1 MNEEGKQSHQMPH
14 QVDEGKYRKLFGL
27 EIYLTPVFI
36 ISSIT
41 IVAFIV
47 GTLFYINLQE
57 GKLQDKL
64 QEIHQNILQEGE
76 LQESELQVK
85 LQEELRDDDLLKIL
99 KIRPKDDFEGI
110 LKEDELQD
118 IREEILQD
126 GKFTLMDEKI
136 KSKVP
141 VLFNGLRKWLTNN
154 LDWLFMITTNL
165 VFLFCLV
172 VALSPLG
179 KIRLGGADAKP
190 EYSYLT
196 WLAMLFAAGVG
207 IGLLFFGVS
216 EPVTYFQGGYYS
228 PLGADTIYDANAIY
242 NVEDVPNI
250 GDPNYD
256 AEADYSVKDVPN
268 IIDTKVQAAASLG
281 IATTVFHWGLQGWA
295 IYGVVGLALAFFAY
309 NRGLPLLI
317 RSAFYPIFGDRIWGW
332 TGHII
337 DTFAIF
343 AGIFGLATSL
353 GLGVQQV
360 TTGLDHLF
368 GIPANNLTMILLI
381 VGITCIALISVMTG
395 INVGIKRLSQFN
407 IILAFLLLL
416 AIFVLGPTRYIFQ
429 SMFAGV
435 GSYVMNIVPLSNWV
449 GREDTGF
456 FHDWTTFYWAWWI
469 AWAPFIGTFIARISK
484 GRTVR
489 EFVIF
494 VLLLPTLLCLLWF
507 SAFGGTAIHQ
517 FLTSNFTGVTEQV
530 EKYNYP
536 IALFE
541 MLGELPWALF
551 LSCAAMLLTIIFFV
565 TSSDSGSLIIDIIA
579 AGGKVDAP
587 VPQRVFWC
595 TVEGLVAIAL
605 LLGGGLKALQAAS
618 LATGFPFAIVLLG
631 MGGCVLYGMIKERRE
646 THES

>member
-1 MNEEGKQSHQMPH
+1 MHEEGKQPQYMQEREH
-14 QVDEGKYRKLFGL
+14 KKLFGL
-27 EIYLTPVFI
+27 EIYLTPVFV
-36 ISSIT
+36 ISSIA
-41 IVAFIV
+41 IVAFII
-47 GTLFYINLQE
+47 GSLIFQE
-57 GKLQDKL
+57 GATKLF
-64 QEIHQNILQEGE
+64 G
-76 LQESELQVK
+76 
-85 LQEELRDDDLLKIL
+85 
-99 KIRPKDDFEGI
+99 
-110 LKEDELQD
+110 
-118 IREEILQD
+118 
-126 GKFTLMDEKI
+126 
-136 KSKVP
+136 
-141 VLFNGLRKWLTNN
+141 GLRVWLTTN
-154 LDWLFMITTNL
+154 LDWLFMGATNL

-172 VALSPLG
+172 VAFSPLG
-179 KIRLGGADAKP
+179 KVRLGGTDAKP

-216 EPVTYFQGGYYS
+216 EPVTYFQGGSYS
-228 PLGADTIYDANAIY
+228 PLGIETVYDPETAYTAG
-242 NVEDVPNI
+242 NVPDI
-250 GDPNYD
+250 SD
-256 AEADYSVKDVPN
+256 A
-268 IIDTKVQAAASLG
+268 KVQTAASLG
-281 IATTVFHWGLQGWA
+281 IATTVFHWGLHGWA

-332 TGHII
+332 PGHII

-360 TTGLDHLF
+360 TSGLNHLF
-368 GIPANNLTMILLI
+368 GIPANNLTMVLLI
-381 VGITCIALISVMTG
+381 VGITAIALISVMTG

-407 IILAFLLLL
+407 IILAFVLLL
-416 AIFVLGPTRYIFQ
+416 AVILLGPTLYIFR
-429 SMFAGV
+429 SIFTGL
-435 GSYVMNIVPLSNWV
+435 GTYVMKIVPLSNWI
-449 GREDTGF
+449 GREDIAF

-494 VLLLPTLLCLLWF
+494 VLLLPTLLCLIWF

-517 FLTSNFTGVTEQV
+517 FLTGGYTGVTEKV
-530 EKYNYP
+530 ETYSYEL
-536 IALFE
+536 ALFE
-541 MLGELPWALF
+541 MFDGLPWTML
-551 LSCAAMLLTIIFFV
+551 LSCIAMTLTIVFFV

-595 TVEGLVAIAL
+595 TAEGLVAIAL
-605 LLGGGLKALQAAS
+605 LLGGGLKSLQAAS

-631 MGGCVLYGMIKERRE
+631 MGACVWIGLRKELRE
-646 THES
+646 SD

>member
-1 MNEEGKQSHQMPH
+1 MREEGQQPQYMQEREYK
-14 QVDEGKYRKLFGL
+14 KLFGL
-27 EIYLTPVFI
+27 EIYLTPVFVISGIAI
-36 ISSIT
+36 I
-41 IVAFIV
+41 VFII
-47 GTLFYINLQE
+47 GSLIFQE
-57 GKLQDKL
+57 GATKLFGD
-64 QEIHQNILQEGE
+64 
-76 LQESELQVK
+76 
-85 LQEELRDDDLLKIL
+85 LR
-99 KIRPKDDFEGI
+99 
-110 LKEDELQD
+110 
-118 IREEILQD
+118 
-126 GKFTLMDEKI
+126 
-136 KSKVP
+136 V
-141 VLFNGLRKWLTNN
+141 WLTTN
-154 LDWLFMITTNL
+154 LDWLFMITANL
-165 VFLFCLV
+165 VFIFCLV
-172 VALSPLG
+172 VAFSPLG
-179 KIRLGGADAKP
+179 KVRLGGADAKP

-216 EPVTYFQGGYYS
+216 EPVTYFQGDQGEYEYS
-228 PLGADTIYDANAIY
+228 PLGIET
-242 NVEDVPNI
+242 V
-250 GDPNYD
+250 YD
-256 AEADYSVKDVPN
+256 AETVYNAENVP
-268 IIDTKVQAAASLG
+268 DAGDPKVQTAASLG

-332 TGHII
+332 PGHII
-337 DTFAIF
+337 DILAIF

-360 TTGLDHLF
+360 TSGLDYLF
-368 GIPANNLTMILLI
+368 GIPANSLTMVVLI
-381 VGITCIALISVMTG
+381 VVITAIALISVITG

-407 IILAFLLLL
+407 IILAFLLLA
-416 AIFVLGPTRYIFQ
+416 AIILLGPTLYIFRTL
-429 SMFAGV
+429 FAGL
-435 GSYVMNIVPLSNWV
+435 GTYVMKIVPLSNWI
-449 GREDTGF
+449 GRGDTDF

-494 VLLLPTLLCLLWF
+494 VLLLPTLLCLIWF

-517 FLTSNFTGVTEQV
+517 FLTGGYTGVTESV
-530 EKYNYP
+530 ETYNYEL
-536 IALFE
+536 ALFKMFE
-541 MLGELPWALF
+541 GLPWTTL
-551 LSCAAMLLTIIFFV
+551 LSCVGMTLTIIFFV

-595 TVEGLVAIAL
+595 TAEGLVAIAL

-631 MGGCVLYGMIKERRE
+631 MGVCVSIGLSKELRR
-646 THES
+646 S

>member
-1 MNEEGKQSHQMPH
+1 MHEEGKQPQYM
-14 QVDEGKYRKLFGL
+14 QEREYKKLFGL
-27 EIYLTPVFI
+27 EIYLTPVFV
-36 ISSIT
+36 ISSIA
-41 IVAFIV
+41 IVAFIIGSLV
-47 GTLFYINLQE
+47 FQE
-57 GKLQDKL
+57 GATKLF
-64 QEIHQNILQEGE
+64 G
-76 LQESELQVK
+76 
-85 LQEELRDDDLLKIL
+85 
-99 KIRPKDDFEGI
+99 
-110 LKEDELQD
+110 
-118 IREEILQD
+118 
-126 GKFTLMDEKI
+126 
-136 KSKVP
+136 
-141 VLFNGLRKWLTNN
+141 GLRVWLTTN
-154 LDWLFMITTNL
+154 LDWLFMITANL

-172 VALSPLG
+172 VAFSPLG
-179 KIRLGGADAKP
+179 KVRLGGADAKP

-216 EPVTYFQGGYYS
+216 EPVTYFQGGSYS
-228 PLGADTIYDANAIY
+228 PLGTETVYDPATVYTAE
-242 NVEDVPNI
+242 NVPDV
-250 GDPNYD
+250 GDP
-256 AEADYSVKDVPN
+256 
-268 IIDTKVQAAASLG
+268 KVQAAASLG

-332 TGHII
+332 PGHII

-353 GLGVQQV
+353 GLGVQQI
-360 TTGLDHLF
+360 TAGLDDLF
-368 GIPANNLTMILLI
+368 GIPANNLTMVILI
-381 VGITCIALISVMTG
+381 VVITAIALGSVITG

-416 AIFVLGPTRYIFQ
+416 AVIVLGPTLYIFR
-429 SMFAGV
+429 SFFTGIGAYIMK
-435 GSYVMNIVPLSNWV
+435 IVPLSNWV
-449 GREDTGF
+449 GREDTAF

-494 VLLLPTLLCLLWF
+494 VLLLPTLLCLIWF

-517 FLTSNFTGVTEQV
+517 FLTEGYTDVTERV
-530 EKYNYP
+530 ETYNYEL
-536 IALFE
+536 ALFKMFE
-541 MLGELPWALF
+541 GLPWATL
-551 LSCAAMLLTIIFFV
+551 LSCVGMTLTIIFFV

-579 AGGKVDAP
+579 AGGKIDAP

-595 TVEGLVAIAL
+595 TAEGLVAIAL
-605 LLGGGLKALQAAS
+605 LLGGGLKSLQAAS

-631 MGGCVLYGMIKERRE
+631 MGICVWIGLRKEARQV
-646 THES
+646 

>member
-1 MNEEGKQSHQMPH
+1 MHEEGKQPQYM
-14 QVDEGKYRKLFGL
+14 QDREYKKLFGL
-27 EIYLTPVFI
+27 EIYLTPVFV
-36 ISSIT
+36 ISSIA
-41 IVAFIV
+41 IIAFII
-47 GTLFYINLQE
+47 GSLIFQE
-57 GKLQDKL
+57 GATKLFGD
-64 QEIHQNILQEGE
+64 
-76 LQESELQVK
+76 
-85 LQEELRDDDLLKIL
+85 LR
-99 KIRPKDDFEGI
+99 
-110 LKEDELQD
+110 
-118 IREEILQD
+118 
-126 GKFTLMDEKI
+126 
-136 KSKVP
+136 V
-141 VLFNGLRKWLTNN
+141 WLTTN
-154 LDWLFMITTNL
+154 LDWLFMITANL

-179 KIRLGGADAKP
+179 KVRLGGADAKP

-216 EPVTYFQGGYYS
+216 EPVTYFQGGGYS
-228 PLGADTIYDANAIY
+228 PLGIETVYDPETAYNAG
-242 NVEDVPNI
+242 NVPDA
-250 GDPNYD
+250 GD
-256 AEADYSVKDVPN
+256 S
-268 IIDTKVQAAASLG
+268 KVQTAASLG

-332 TGHII
+332 PGHII

-360 TTGLDHLF
+360 TSGLNYLF
-368 GIPANNLTMILLI
+368 GIPASGLTMVVLI
-381 VGITCIALISVMTG
+381 VIITAIALVSVITG

-416 AIFVLGPTRYIFQ
+416 AIIVLGPTLYIFR
-429 SMFAGV
+429 SFFTGIGTYIMK
-435 GSYVMNIVPLSNWV
+435 IVPLSNWI

-494 VLLLPTLLCLLWF
+494 VLLLPTLLCLIWF

-517 FLTSNFTGVTEQV
+517 FLTEGYTGVTEEV
-530 EKYNYP
+530 ETYNYEL
-536 IALFE
+536 ALFK
-541 MLGELPWALF
+541 MFKELPWTLL
-551 LSCAAMLLTIIFFV
+551 LSCVAMTLTIIFFV

-587 VPQRVFWC
+587 IPQRVFWC
-595 TVEGLVAIAL
+595 TAEGLVAIAL

-631 MGGCVLYGMIKERRE
+631 MGVCVWIGLRQELRE
-646 THES
+646 SH

>member
-1 MNEEGKQSHQMPH
+1 MNEEEKQPQHMQ
-14 QVDEGKYRKLFGL
+14 EREYKKLFGL
-27 EIYLTPVFI
+27 EIYLTPVFV
-36 ISSIT
+36 ISSIA
-41 IVAFIV
+41 IVVFII
-47 GTLFYINLQE
+47 GSLIFQE
-57 GKLQDKL
+57 GATKLF
-64 QEIHQNILQEGE
+64 G
-76 LQESELQVK
+76 
-85 LQEELRDDDLLKIL
+85 
-99 KIRPKDDFEGI
+99 
-110 LKEDELQD
+110 
-118 IREEILQD
+118 
-126 GKFTLMDEKI
+126 
-136 KSKVP
+136 
-141 VLFNGLRKWLTNN
+141 GLRVWLTTN
-154 LDWLFMITTNL
+154 LDWLFMISTNL
-165 VFLFCLV
+165 VFIFCLV

-216 EPVTYFQGGYYS
+216 EPITYFQGGSYS
-228 PLGADTIYDANAIY
+228 PLGIETIYDPETVYNAE
-242 NVEDVPNI
+242 NVPDAA
-250 GDPNYD
+250 DP
-256 AEADYSVKDVPN
+256 
-268 IIDTKVQAAASLG
+268 KVQTAASVG

-332 TGHII
+332 PGHII

-360 TTGLDHLF
+360 TSGLNYLF
-368 GIPANNLTMILLI
+368 EIPANSLTMVLLI
-381 VGITCIALISVMTG
+381 VGITAIALISVMTG

-407 IILAFLLLL
+407 IILAFLLLA
-416 AIFVLGPTRYIFQ
+416 AIILLGPTSYIFK
-429 SMFAGV
+429 SLFAGL
-435 GSYVMNIVPLSNWV
+435 GAYVMKIVPLSNWI
-449 GREDTGF
+449 GREDTAF

-494 VLLLPTLLCLLWF
+494 VLILPTLLCLIWF

-517 FLTSNFTGVTEQV
+517 FLTDGLTGVTEEV
-530 EKYNYP
+530 ETYNYEL
-536 IALFE
+536 ALFKMFE
-541 MLGELPWALF
+541 GIPWTML
-551 LSCAAMLLTIIFFV
+551 LSCVAMTLTIIFFV

-595 TVEGLVAIAL
+595 TAEGLVAIAL
-605 LLGGGLKALQAAS
+605 LLGGGLKSLQAAS

-631 MGGCVLYGMIKERRE
+631 MGVCVWIGLSQEARQARE
-646 THES
+646 

>member
-1 MNEEGKQSHQMPH
+1 MNEEGKQPQYM
-14 QVDEGKYRKLFGL
+14 EERNYRKLFGL
-27 EIYLTPVFI
+27 EIYLTPVFV

-41 IVAFIV
+41 IVAFII
-47 GTLFYINLQE
+47 GSLIFQEGATTLFGN
-57 GKLQDKL
+57 
-64 QEIHQNILQEGE
+64 
-76 LQESELQVK
+76 V
-85 LQEELRDDDLLKIL
+85 R
-99 KIRPKDDFEGI
+99 
-110 LKEDELQD
+110 
-118 IREEILQD
+118 
-126 GKFTLMDEKI
+126 
-136 KSKVP
+136 V
-141 VLFNGLRKWLTNN
+141 WLTTN

-165 VFLFCLV
+165 VFVFCLV
-172 VALSPLG
+172 VAISPLG
-179 KIRLGGADAKP
+179 KVRLGGADAKP

-216 EPVTYFQGGYYS
+216 EPITYFQGGNYS
-228 PLGADTIYDANAIY
+228 PLGAETVYNPETVYNAE
-242 NVEDVPNI
+242 NVPEA
-250 GDPNYD
+250 GDP
-256 AEADYSVKDVPN
+256 
-268 IIDTKVQAAASLG
+268 KVQAAASLG
-281 IATTVFHWGLQGWA
+281 VATTVYHWGLQGWA

-360 TTGLDHLF
+360 TSGLDYLY
-368 GIPANNLTMILLI
+368 GIPANSLTMVLLI
-381 VGITCIALISVMTG
+381 VVITAIALVSVMTG

-407 IILAFLLLL
+407 IVLAFILLLT
-416 AIFVLGPTRYIFQ
+416 IFVLGPTRYIFQ
-429 SMFAGV
+429 SMFAGL
-435 GSYVMNIVPLSNWV
+435 GTYIMKIVPLSNWV

-494 VLLLPTLLCLLWF
+494 VLLLPTLLCLIWF

-517 FLTSNFTGVTEQV
+517 FLAEGYTGVTEKV
-530 EKYNYP
+530 ETYEYP
-536 IALFE
+536 IALFK
-541 MLGELPWALF
+541 MFDELPFTL
-551 LSCAAMLLTIIFFV
+551 LLGSIAMLLTIIFFI

-587 VPQRVFWC
+587 KPQRVFWC
-595 TVEGLVAIAL
+595 TAEGLVAIAL

-631 MGGCVLYGMIKERRE
+631 MAVCVWIGLRSE
-646 THES
+646 TRQSHE

>member
-1 MNEEGKQSHQMPH
+1 MHEEGKQLQHLR
-14 QVDEGKYRKLFGL
+14 EREYRKLFGL
-27 EIYLTPVFI
+27 EIYLTPVFVV
-36 ISSIT
+36 SSIA
-41 IVAFIV
+41 IVAFII
-47 GTLFYINLQE
+47 GSLIFQE
-57 GKLQDKL
+57 GATKLFGD
-64 QEIHQNILQEGE
+64 
-76 LQESELQVK
+76 
-85 LQEELRDDDLLKIL
+85 LR
-99 KIRPKDDFEGI
+99 
-110 LKEDELQD
+110 
-118 IREEILQD
+118 
-126 GKFTLMDEKI
+126 
-136 KSKVP
+136 V
-141 VLFNGLRKWLTNN
+141 WLTTN
-154 LDWLFMITTNL
+154 LDWLFMISTNL

-172 VALSPLG
+172 VAFSPLG
-179 KIRLGGADAKP
+179 KVRLGGADAKP

-196 WLAMLFAAGVG
+196 WLAMIFAAGVG

-216 EPVTYFQGGYYS
+216 EPVTYFQGGNYS
-228 PLGADTIYDANAIY
+228 PLGTETVYDPETAYNAG
-242 NVEDVPNI
+242 NVPDA
-250 GDPNYD
+250 GDP
-256 AEADYSVKDVPN
+256 
-268 IIDTKVQAAASLG
+268 KVQKAASLG

-332 TGHII
+332 PGHII

-360 TTGLDHLF
+360 TSGLNHLF
-368 GIPANNLTMILLI
+368 GIPANNLTMVLLI
-381 VGITCIALISVMTG
+381 VVITAIALVSVMTG

-407 IILAFLLLL
+407 IILAFLLLA
-416 AIFVLGPTRYIFQ
+416 AIIFLGPTSYILK
-429 SMFAGV
+429 SLFAGL
-435 GSYVMNIVPLSNWV
+435 GTYVMKIVPLSNWI

-494 VLLLPTLLCLLWF
+494 VLLLPTLLCLIWF
-507 SAFGGTAIHQ
+507 SAFGGTALHQ
-517 FLTSNFTGVTEQV
+517 FLTDGYTGVTENV
-530 EKYNYP
+530 ETYTYEL
-536 IALFE
+536 ALFKMFE
-541 MLGELPWALF
+541 GLPWTTL
-551 LSCAAMLLTIIFFV
+551 LSCVAMTLTIIFFV

-587 VPQRVFWC
+587 IPQRVFWC
-595 TVEGLVAIAL
+595 TAEGLVAIAL

-631 MGGCVLYGMIKERRE
+631 MGVCVWIGLSKEVRE
-646 THES
+646 SE

>member
-1 MNEEGKQSHQMPH
+1 MHEEGKQPQYM
-14 QVDEGKYRKLFGL
+14 QEREYKKLFGL
-27 EIYLTPVFI
+27 DIYLTPVFV
-36 ISSIT
+36 ISSIA
-41 IVAFIV
+41 IVVFIV
-47 GTLFYINLQE
+47 GSLIFQE
-57 GKLQDKL
+57 GATKLFGD
-64 QEIHQNILQEGE
+64 
-76 LQESELQVK
+76 
-85 LQEELRDDDLLKIL
+85 LR
-99 KIRPKDDFEGI
+99 
-110 LKEDELQD
+110 
-118 IREEILQD
+118 
-126 GKFTLMDEKI
+126 
-136 KSKVP
+136 V
-141 VLFNGLRKWLTNN
+141 WLTTN
-154 LDWLFMITTNL
+154 LDWLFMITANL

-172 VALSPLG
+172 VAFSPLG

-216 EPVTYFQGGYYS
+216 EPVTYFQGGSYS
-228 PLGADTIYDANAIY
+228 PLETETVYDPETVYNAE
-242 NVEDVPNI
+242 NVPDA
-250 GDPNYD
+250 GDP
-256 AEADYSVKDVPN
+256 
-268 IIDTKVQAAASLG
+268 KVQAAASLG

-332 TGHII
+332 PGHII

-360 TTGLDHLF
+360 TSGLNHLF
-368 GIPANNLTMILLI
+368 GIPANSVTMVLLI
-381 VGITCIALISVMTG
+381 VLITAIALISVMTG

-407 IILAFLLLL
+407 IILAFLLLA
-416 AIFVLGPTRYIFQ
+416 AIILLGPTLYIFR
-429 SMFAGV
+429 SFFTGIGTYIMK
-435 GSYVMNIVPLSNWV
+435 IVPLSNWI

-494 VLLLPTLLCLLWF
+494 VLLLPTILCLIWF

-517 FLTSNFTGVTEQV
+517 FLTDGYTGVTENV
-530 EKYNYP
+530 ETYTYEL
-536 IALFE
+536 ALFKMFE
-541 MLGELPWALF
+541 GLPWTML
-551 LSCAAMLLTIIFFV
+551 LSCVAMTLTIIFFV

-595 TVEGLVAIAL
+595 TAEGLVAIAL

-631 MGGCVLYGMIKERRE
+631 MGVCVWIGLRKELRQ
-646 THES
+646 SG

>member
-1 MNEEGKQSHQMPH
+1 MHEEGKQPQYM
-14 QVDEGKYRKLFGL
+14 QEREYRKLFGL

-36 ISSIT
+36 ISSIA
-41 IVAFIV
+41 IVVFIL
-47 GTLFYINLQE
+47 GSLIFQE
-57 GKLQDKL
+57 GATKLF
-64 QEIHQNILQEGE
+64 G
-76 LQESELQVK
+76 
-85 LQEELRDDDLLKIL
+85 
-99 KIRPKDDFEGI
+99 
-110 LKEDELQD
+110 D
-118 IREEILQD
+118 IR
-126 GKFTLMDEKI
+126 
-136 KSKVP
+136 V
-141 VLFNGLRKWLTNN
+141 WLTTN
-154 LDWLFMITTNL
+154 LDWLFMGTTNL
-165 VFLFCLV
+165 VFLFCLF
-172 VALSPLG
+172 VAFSPLG
-179 KIRLGGADAKP
+179 KVRLGGVDAEP

-216 EPVTYFQGGYYS
+216 EPITYFQGDSYS
-228 PLGADTIYDANAIY
+228 PLGTETIYDSETVYTAG
-242 NVEDVPNI
+242 NVPDI
-250 GDPNYD
+250 SD
-256 AEADYSVKDVPN
+256 A
-268 IIDTKVQAAASLG
+268 KVQTAASLG

-317 RSAFYPIFGDRIWGW
+317 RSAFYPVFGDRIWGW
-332 TGHII
+332 PGHII

-360 TTGLDHLF
+360 TSGLNHLF
-368 GIPANNLTMILLI
+368 GIPANSLTMVLLI
-381 VGITCIALISVMTG
+381 VGITAIALISVITG

-416 AIFVLGPTRYIFQ
+416 AIILLGPTLYIFR
-429 SMFAGV
+429 SFFTGIGTYIMK
-435 GSYVMNIVPLSNWV
+435 IVPLSNWI
-449 GREDTGF
+449 GREDTAF

-494 VLLLPTLLCLLWF
+494 VLLLPTLLCLIWF

-517 FLTSNFTGVTEQV
+517 FLTEGYTGVTEKV
-530 EKYNYP
+530 ETYNYEL
-536 IALFE
+536 ALFE
-541 MLGELPWALF
+541 MFEGLPWTLL
-551 LSCAAMLLTIIFFV
+551 LSCIGMTLTIIFFV

-595 TVEGLVAIAL
+595 TAEGLVAIAL
-605 LLGGGLKALQAAS
+605 LLGGGLKSLQAAS

-631 MGGCVLYGMIKERRE
+631 MGACVWVGLSRE
-646 THES
+646 IRQSQ

>member
-1 MNEEGKQSHQMPH
+1 MREEGQQPQHMR
-14 QVDEGKYRKLFGL
+14 EREYRKLFGL
-27 EIYLTPVFI
+27 EIYLTPVFVISGISI
-36 ISSIT
+36 I
-41 IVAFIV
+41 VFIV
-47 GTLFYINLQE
+47 GSLIFQE
-57 GKLQDKL
+57 GATKLFG
-64 QEIHQNILQEGE
+64 N
-76 LQESELQVK
+76 
-85 LQEELRDDDLLKIL
+85 LR
-99 KIRPKDDFEGI
+99 
-110 LKEDELQD
+110 
-118 IREEILQD
+118 
-126 GKFTLMDEKI
+126 
-136 KSKVP
+136 V
-141 VLFNGLRKWLTNN
+141 WLTTN
-154 LDWLFMITTNL
+154 LDWLFMITANL

-172 VALSPLG
+172 VAFSPLG

-216 EPVTYFQGGYYS
+216 EPVTYFQGGSYS
-228 PLGADTIYDANAIY
+228 PLGIETVYDPGTVYDAGN
-242 NVEDVPNI
+242 VPNA
-250 GDPNYD
+250 GDP
-256 AEADYSVKDVPN
+256 
-268 IIDTKVQAAASLG
+268 KVQAAASLG

-332 TGHII
+332 PGHII

-360 TTGLDHLF
+360 TSGLNHLF
-368 GIPANNLTMILLI
+368 GIPANSVTMVLLI
-381 VGITCIALISVMTG
+381 VVITAIALISVMTG

-407 IILAFLLLL
+407 IILAFLLLA
-416 AIFVLGPTRYIFQ
+416 AIILLGPTLYIFR
-429 SMFAGV
+429 SFFTGIGTYIMK
-435 GSYVMNIVPLSNWV
+435 IVPLSNWI
-449 GREDTGF
+449 GREDTAF

-494 VLLLPTLLCLLWF
+494 VLLLPTLLCLIWF

-517 FLTSNFTGVTEQV
+517 FLTGGYTGVTENV
-530 EKYNYP
+530 ETYTYEL
-536 IALFE
+536 ALFKMFE
-541 MLGELPWALF
+541 GLPWTTL
-551 LSCAAMLLTIIFFV
+551 LSCVAMTLTIVFFV

-587 VPQRVFWC
+587 IPQRVFWC
-595 TVEGLVAIAL
+595 TAEGLVAIAL

-631 MGGCVLYGMIKERRE
+631 MGVCVWIGLRNEARQ
-646 THES
+646 S

>member
-1 MNEEGKQSHQMPH
+1 MNEEGKQPQQMPH
-14 QVDEGKYRKLFGL
+14 QIDEGRYKKLFGL
-27 EIYLTPVFI
+27 NIYLTPVFVM
-36 ISSIT
+36 SSIT
-41 IVAFIV
+41 IVVFII
-47 GTLFYINLQE
+47 GSLIFQEGATTLFGN
-57 GKLQDKL
+57 
-64 QEIHQNILQEGE
+64 
-76 LQESELQVK
+76 V
-85 LQEELRDDDLLKIL
+85 R
-99 KIRPKDDFEGI
+99 
-110 LKEDELQD
+110 
-118 IREEILQD
+118 
-126 GKFTLMDEKI
+126 
-136 KSKVP
+136 V
-141 VLFNGLRKWLTNN
+141 WLTTN
-154 LDWLFMITTNL
+154 LDWLFMSTANL
-165 VFLFCLV
+165 VFLFCLF

-179 KIRLGGADAKP
+179 KIRLGGSDAKP

-228 PLGADTIYDANAIY
+228 PLGIETGYEAKAIY
-242 NVEDVPNI
+242 NVENVPAI

-256 AEADYSVKDVPN
+256 ADADYSVKDVPA
-268 IIDTKVQAAASLG
+268 IGDPKVQTAASLG
-281 IATTVFHWGLQGWA
+281 IAATVFHWGLQGWA

-317 RSAFYPIFGDRIWGW
+317 RSAFYPIFGERIWGW
-332 TGHII
+332 PGHII

-353 GLGVQQV
+353 GLGVKQV
-360 TTGLDHLF
+360 TSGLNHLF
-368 GIPANNLTMILLI
+368 GIPANALTMIVLI
-381 VGITCIALISVMTG
+381 VVITAIALASVMTG

-407 IILAFLLLL
+407 IILAFILLVTVF
-416 AIFVLGPTRYIFQ
+416 ILGPTGYIFRNI
-429 SMFAGV
+429 FTGL
-435 GSYVMNIVPLSNWV
+435 GTYVMKIVPLSNWV

-456 FHDWTTFYWAWWI
+456 LHDWTTFYWAWWI

-494 VLLLPTLLCLLWF
+494 VLFLPTLLCLLWF

-517 FLTSNFTGVTEQV
+517 FLTGGFTGVTEQV
-530 EKYNYP
+530 ETYNYP
-536 IALFE
+536 LALFKMFE
-541 MLGELPWALF
+541 GLPWTTL
-551 LSCAAMLLTIIFFV
+551 LSCVAMLLTIIFFV

-587 VPQRVFWC
+587 IPQRVFWC

-618 LATGFPFAIVLLG
+618 LVTGFPFAIVLLG
-631 MGGCVLYGMIKERRE
+631 MGGCVLVGLMEERRKLQSGE
-646 THES
+646 

>member
-1 MNEEGKQSHQMPH
+1 MHEEGKQPQYM
-14 QVDEGKYRKLFGL
+14 QEREYKKLFGL
-27 EIYLTPVFI
+27 DIYLTPVFI
-36 ISSIT
+36 ISSVA
-41 IVAFIV
+41 IVIFIV
-47 GTLFYINLQE
+47 GSLIFQE
-57 GKLQDKL
+57 GATKLFG
-64 QEIHQNILQEGE
+64 N
-76 LQESELQVK
+76 
-85 LQEELRDDDLLKIL
+85 LR
-99 KIRPKDDFEGI
+99 
-110 LKEDELQD
+110 
-118 IREEILQD
+118 
-126 GKFTLMDEKI
+126 
-136 KSKVP
+136 V
-141 VLFNGLRKWLTNN
+141 WLTTN
-154 LDWLFMITTNL
+154 LDWLFMISTNL

-216 EPVTYFQGGYYS
+216 EPITYFQGGSYS
-228 PLGADTIYDANAIY
+228 PLGIETVYDPETTYNAG
-242 NVEDVPNI
+242 NVPNAE
-250 GDPNYD
+250 DP
-256 AEADYSVKDVPN
+256 
-268 IIDTKVQAAASLG
+268 KVQTAASVG

-332 TGHII
+332 PGHII

-360 TTGLDHLF
+360 TSGLNHLF
-368 GIPANNLTMILLI
+368 GIPANSVTMVLLI
-381 VGITCIALISVMTG
+381 VMITAIALISVITG

-407 IILAFLLLL
+407 IILAFLLLA
-416 AIFVLGPTRYIFQ
+416 AIIFLGPTLYIFRTLFTGLGAYI
-429 SMFAGV
+429 MK
-435 GSYVMNIVPLSNWV
+435 IVPLSNWI
-449 GREDTGF
+449 GREDTAF

-494 VLLLPTLLCLLWF
+494 VLLLPTLLCLIWF

-517 FLTSNFTGVTEQV
+517 FLTEGYTGVTENV
-530 EKYNYP
+530 ETYTYEL
-536 IALFE
+536 ALFKMFE
-541 MLGELPWALF
+541 GLPWTTL
-551 LSCAAMLLTIIFFV
+551 LSCVAMMLTIIFFV

-587 VPQRVFWC
+587 IPQRVFWC
-595 TVEGLVAIAL
+595 TAEGLVAIAL

-631 MGGCVLYGMIKERRE
+631 MAICVWIGLRNEARQ
-646 THES
+646 S

>member
-1 MNEEGKQSHQMPH
+1 MNEEGKQPQYMH
-14 QVDEGKYRKLFGL
+14 EREYKKLFGL
-27 EIYLTPVFI
+27 EIYLTPVFV
-36 ISSIT
+36 ISSIA
-41 IVAFIV
+41 IVAFIIGSLV
-47 GTLFYINLQE
+47 F
-57 GKLQDKL
+57 
-64 QEIHQNILQEGE
+64 
-76 LQESELQVK
+76 
-85 LQEELRDDDLLKIL
+85 
-99 KIRPKDDFEGI
+99 
-110 LKEDELQD
+110 
-118 IREEILQD
+118 QD
-126 GKFTLMDEKI
+126 GATK
-136 KSKVP
+136 
-141 VLFNGLRKWLTNN
+141 LFGGLRVWLTTN
-154 LDWLFMITTNL
+154 LDWLFMITANL

-172 VALSPLG
+172 VALSPFG

-216 EPVTYFQGGYYS
+216 EPITYFQGGGYS
-228 PLGADTIYDANAIY
+228 PLGIETIYDPATAY
-242 NVEDVPNI
+242 TAENVPDA
-250 GDPNYD
+250 GDP
-256 AEADYSVKDVPN
+256 
-268 IIDTKVQAAASLG
+268 KVQTAASVG

-317 RSAFYPIFGDRIWGW
+317 RSAFYPILGDRIWGW
-332 TGHII
+332 PGHII

-360 TTGLDHLF
+360 TSGLDYLF
-368 GIPANNLTMILLI
+368 GIPANNLTMVLLI
-381 VGITCIALISVMTG
+381 VGITAIALISVMTG

-407 IILAFLLLL
+407 IILAFLLLA
-416 AIFVLGPTRYIFQ
+416 AILVLGPTSYILK
-429 SMFAGV
+429 SLFAGL
-435 GSYVMNIVPLSNWV
+435 GAYVMKIVPLSNWI

-494 VLLLPTLLCLLWF
+494 VLVLPTLLCLIWF

-517 FLTSNFTGVTEQV
+517 FLTDGFTGVTEEV
-530 EKYNYP
+530 ETYNYP
-536 IALFE
+536 LALFKMFE
-541 MLGELPWALF
+541 GLPWTML
-551 LSCAAMLLTIIFFV
+551 LSCVAMTLTIIFFV

-587 VPQRVFWC
+587 IPQRVFWC

-631 MGGCVLYGMIKERRE
+631 MGVCVWIGLSKEHRQ
-646 THES
+646 SQQQ